1 MKIAALVVLMMSGV
15 LLMAMKAPLVMAMA
29 GTIFLAGFI
38 AFVIISSARR
48 HGSKGL
54 IRRPL

>member
-1 MKIAALVVLMMSGV
+1 MKIAAMVVLIMSAA
-15 LLMAMKAPLVMAMA
+15 LLVSMKAPLVMAMG

-38 AFVIISSARR
+38 VFVIIASARR

-54 IRRPL
+54 MQRPL